1 MAAIELWCELASTYT
16 YLAASRIEALA
27 SARGVSV
34 TWSPFLLGP
43 IFAASGWQ
51 TSPFEIYAAK
61 GRYMWRDVARE
72 AEALGIPFRRP
83 TVFPRNT
90 VLPARVAL
98 VGVERG
104 WGPAFIRRA
113 LSANFAEDR
122 EISEASVVAE
132 LLGELGQNGAAV
144 LEEATSEAWKPRLR
158 ATTERA
164 IGLGIFGAPTFIV
177 GEEMFW
183 GNDRLE
189 QAVDWAARGDPGEG
203 GR

>member
-1 MAAIELWCELASTYT
+1 MAGVEFWCELASTYT
-16 YLAASRIEALA
+16 YLAASRIESLGC
-27 SARGVSV
+27 ARGVTV

-51 TSPFEIYAAK
+51 TSPFAIYAAK
-61 GRYMWRDVARE
+61 GRYMWRDVARG
-72 AEALGIPFRRP
+72 AQAQGIPFRRP

-104 WGPAFIRRA
+104 WGPEFIRRA

-122 EISEASVVAE
+122 EISEAAVVAE
-132 LLGELGQNGAAV
+132 LLGELGHDAAAI
-144 LEEATSEAWKPRLR
+144 LEEATSEPWKPRLR
-158 ATTERA
+158 STTERA
-164 IGLGIFGAPTFIV
+164 IALGIFGAPTFMV

-183 GNDRLE
+183 GSDRLE
-189 QAVDWAARGDPGEG
+189 QAVDLAARPA
-203 GR
+203 